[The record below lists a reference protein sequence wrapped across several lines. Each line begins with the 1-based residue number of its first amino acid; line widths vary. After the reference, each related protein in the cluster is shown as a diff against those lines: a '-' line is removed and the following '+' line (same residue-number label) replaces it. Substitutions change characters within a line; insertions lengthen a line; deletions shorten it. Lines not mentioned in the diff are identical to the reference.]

1 MRRIR
6 RLALAGAAAL
16 ACGRAARLS
25 RRGEPP
31 AFLLQDARGDGLCL
45 AGAAFGRCGLD
56 TLWYVTGAPGAY
68 EIHARPADGAPGGD
82 DDRCLGRASCDLPRS
97 ALRVAACRHCGAR
110 RWNVLGDA
118 EAGYVL
124 TTRGPAAD
132 APEHCVVREGRA
144 AAAAARNAT
153 GGEERCALLDLRFAS
168 AADLAAMGGDGARLG
183 AAAAAGAV
191 DEVEALVAAGA
202 AVDARDWDGRTAL
215 GARGGS

>member
-82 DDRCLGRASCDLPRS
+82 DDRCLGRASCCQLC
-97 ALRVAACRHCGAR
+97 LER
-110 RWNVLGDA
+110 R
-118 EAGYVL
+118 
-124 TTRGPAAD
+124 D
-132 APEHCVVREGRA
+132 AP
-144 AAAAARNAT
+144 
-153 GGEERCALLDLRFAS
+153 
-168 AADLAAMGGDGARLG
+168 
-183 AAAAAGAV
+183 
-191 DEVEALVAAGA
+191 
-202 AVDARDWDGRTAL
+202 
-215 GARGGS
+215 